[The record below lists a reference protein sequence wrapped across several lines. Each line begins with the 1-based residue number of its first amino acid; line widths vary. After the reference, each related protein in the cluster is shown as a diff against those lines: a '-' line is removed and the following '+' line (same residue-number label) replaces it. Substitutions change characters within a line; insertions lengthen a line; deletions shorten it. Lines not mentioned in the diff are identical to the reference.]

1 MPVAPKTSSGCLATD
16 PEWAAENG
24 QKTGDLP
31 DLPAAFRYCSGFKKV
46 QQDRMIY
53 ESINGMQI
61 LLKYSSWRRKGILE
75 ITIEIMCVS
84 PPCPVGEGLGS

>member
-1 MPVAPKTSSGCLATD
+1 
-16 PEWAAENG
+16 
-24 QKTGDLP
+24 
-31 DLPAAFRYCSGFKKV
+31 
-46 QQDRMIY
+46 MIY